1 MKCPAC
7 GHLNDTATRCIQC
20 GADLTVVQSLGDVK
34 EALRRIL
41 RANDDVTRSL
51 DDLTQRLSAL
61 ESQLE
66 AKPPASTGGAPESPS
81 EPTTG
86 RLLDAIEDAA
96 PQDTAELP
104 RKTDIPGFEPP
115 PTTRKPES
123 AGPHSAQSDPSVASE
138 KRQTWREHLKW
149 RSPREFFD
157 EAPPGS
163 SPQSALSDDAE
174 VRLGQKWLLIVGLAI
189 TVLAVGYFL
198 KYSFDRNWIGPT
210 GRVLLAYTGGAIFLG
225 AGEMFRRAGLR
236 TFGLYMFG
244 GGIAVLYFAGYAA
257 FQIYHLIDQPL
268 AFGSMVLVT
277 ALAGAMA
284 IVFDTRW
291 LAVLGIIGGFTTPIV
306 LSTGSD
312 NQIALMTYM
321 AILNGGIFAISA
333 FKQWNLLNYLG
344 LFFTWAIFAAWFDRH
359 YAESKFWTTTVFI
372 NLFFIIYAVAPY
384 LHYFIKKKGGNTS
397 GMLIG
402 FTNAAMAF
410 AYSFETIRKYAQT
423 EWVAAVTLSY
433 AALFL
438 SMGLYLSHRDKKFSD
453 AVVFLIAKAGMFLV
467 ITVPILFSEHWITIG
482 WALQGAAFVWIAT
495 RVHHRYL
502 REGGIYLMFAA
513 YAKFVLYD
521 YHFNLGLQ
529 KTVSFAD
536 GYADTAIERW
546 MTAVVLIGVFFWSAR
561 LVLRSGDAP
570 PRQSVANP
578 NHLYVSCGL
587 LAFVF
592 MNIETSAFTFDHV
605 PRARFASISVLWAVF
620 ASVMMVGG
628 FVRNN
633 SVLRRTA
640 IGLFAVT
647 ILKVFAVDMSR
658 VDTPYRILSF
668 LILGLLL
675 VAASFLYHR
684 FKSRIIDLAAD
695 HEQAG

>member
-7 GHLNDTATRCIQC
+7 GHLNPVTEHCAEC
-20 GADLTVVQSLGDVK
+20 GADLKVIHSLVEVK
-34 EALRRIL
+34 DALRRIL
-41 RANDDVTRSL
+41 RANDEVTRSL
-51 DDLTQRLSAL
+51 DDLNQRLSAL

-66 AKPPASTGGAPESPS
+66 ANQPAPATGQQPPATEPTTERLHGAPESTS
-81 EPTTG
+81 TEDTIEP
-86 RLLDAIEDAA
+86 
-96 PQDTAELP
+96 Q
-104 RKTDIPGFEPP
+104 RKIDIPGFEPLP
-115 PTTRKPES
+115 DPGRPTQSTSDSS
-123 AGPHSAQSDPSVASE
+123 AAASNIASE
-138 KRQTWREHLKW
+138 KIQTWREHLKW
-149 RSPREFFD
+149 RSPREFF
-157 EAPPGS
+157 EEVPPGS
-163 SPQSALSDDAE
+163 SSHSAISDDAE
-174 VRLGQKWLLIVGLAI
+174 VRLGQKWLLIIGLAI

-210 GRVLLAYTGGAIFLG
+210 GRVLLAYAGGAVLLG
-225 AGEMFRRAGLR
+225 AGELFRRGGLR
-236 TFGLYMFG
+236 TFGLYLFG

-277 ALAGAMA
+277 ALAGGMA
-284 IVFDTRW
+284 IIFDTRW
-291 LAVLGIIGGFTTPIV
+291 LAVLGIIGGFTTPVV

-344 LFFTWAIFAAWFDRH
+344 LFFTWGIFAAWFDRH
-359 YAESKFWTTTVFI
+359 YTESKFWTTTVFV
-372 NLFFIIYAVAPY
+372 NLFFFIYAVAPY
-384 LHYFIKKKGGNTS
+384 LHYFIKKKGSTTS

-402 FTNAAMAF
+402 FINAAMAF
-410 AYSFETIRKYAQT
+410 AYSFETIRRFAQT
-423 EWVAAVTLSY
+423 EWVASATLSY

-438 SMGLYLSHRDKKFSD
+438 SMGLYLAHRDKKFSD

-467 ITVPILFSEHWITIG
+467 ITVPILFSDHWITIG
-482 WALQGAAFVWIAT
+482 WAIQGAAFVWIAT

-502 REGGIYLMFAA
+502 RDGGVYLMFAA
-513 YAKFVLYD
+513 YAKFLLYD
-521 YHFNLGLQ
+521 YPFNLGLQ
-529 KTVSFAD
+529 RTVSFSN
-536 GYADTAIERW
+536 GYADTAVERW
-546 MTAVVLIGVFFWSAR
+546 MTALVLIGALLWSAR
-561 LVLRSGDAP
+561 LILRTGDAP
-570 PRQSVANP
+570 KRNAAANP
-578 NHLYVSCGL
+578 THLYVSCGI

-592 MNIETSAFTFDHV
+592 LNIETSAFMFDYA
-605 PRARFASISVLWAVF
+605 RGARFASISVLWAVF
-620 ASVMMVGG
+620 ASAMMVGG

-633 SVLRRTA
+633 STLRRTA

-675 VAASFLYHR
+675 VAASYLYHR
-684 FKSRIIDLAAD
+684 FKSRIIDFAA
-695 HEQAG
+695 EQDRPN